1 MPNSDQSQEFFEL
14 VHPHQGELFSYIYAC
29 VHNFHDTEDVY
40 QQTLDV
46 LWRKLDT
53 FDREGEFGRW
63 AIGIA
68 RFEVA
73 NFLKK
78 KRRHRA
84 RFSDTTLEGL
94 ELASEETKSKS
105 TGMLSLLEDCMQK
118 LSGSIREVLKLFY
131 SGSSAAEIG
140 KDRKQSVQG
149 VYNTLC
155 RGRRLL
161 LECIN
166 RELAKEQ
173 GE

>member
-1 MPNSDQSQEFFEL
+1 MSDSYQNQEFVDL
-14 VHPHQGELFSYIYAC
+14 VHPHQQELFSYIYAC
-29 VHNFHDTEDVY
+29 VHNFHDAEDVY
-40 QQTLDV
+40 QQTLGV
-46 LWRKLDT
+46 LWRKLST
-53 FDREGEFGRW
+53 FDQDGEFGRW

-68 RFEVA
+68 KFEVA

-84 RFSDTTLEGL
+84 RFSELTLDGL
-94 ELASEETKSKS
+94 ELTAENHVPRSSS
-105 TGMLSLLEDCMQK
+105 LLSLLEDCLQK
-118 LSGSIREVLKLFY
+118 LSGSIREVLQLFY

-140 KDRKQSVQG
+140 EKRDQSVQS

-166 RELAKEQ
+166 RELAKE
-173 GE
+173 ESE